1 MATQV
6 LPTKHQIPLEERKN
20 PKRGHELKKKNQ
32 WQYYGVNVRWNRAV
46 TAVAVVVEF
55 YPSMVEITTRILEFQ
70 ANIYS

>member
-20 PKRGHELKKKNQ
+20 PKRGHELKKNQ
-32 WQYYGVNVRWNRAV
+32 WQYHGVNVRWNRTV
-46 TAVAVVVEF
+46 TAVAVVVESH
-55 YPSMVEITTRILEFQ
+55 PSMVEITEILEFQ